1 MFQLNKKVR
10 LTASIVFDTAWRV
23 GSGKEGETMS
33 DLGVMLTTT
42 GEPILPG
49 SSLKGKLRST
59 CETLSHA
66 LRLSACLL
74 NQAASGIACT
84 SDVKYYSKVREKYQ
98 GTFKQGLNK
107 RLQWI
112 KNHTCD
118 VCELFG
124 SPVKAGRLWV
134 SDGTLNKDWA
144 SVVQV
149 RDGVVI
155 DRDSRTAVDGLKYDY
170 EVVPPRS
177 RFELCIDLENPTD
190 TDLALLGAAL
200 FDWNAGSSLGGFT
213 SRGLGRFH
221 LEDIK
226 LFGVD
231 LNDCKQ
237 RLKFL
242 IGTRLAEAET
252 AEAETAEAETVE
264 AETGDRFSNLGDW
277 ESYFSKRIKQQLQS
291 AANSQQNPNPTGETE
306 EE

>member
-1 MFQLNKKVR
+1 MFQLNERIR
-10 LTASIVFDTAWRV
+10 LTASLVFDTAWRV

-66 LRLSACLL
+66 LGLSACLL
-74 NQAASGIACT
+74 NRAASGIDCA
-84 SDVKYYSKVREKYQ
+84 SDIKYYSDVRANYQ
-98 GTFKQGLNK
+98 STFQQGLNN

-112 KNHTCD
+112 DSHTCD
-118 VCELFG
+118 VCKLFG
-124 SPVKAGRLWV
+124 SPVKAGRLLV
-134 SDGTLNKDWA
+134 SDGTLLNDWA

-170 EVVPPRS
+170 EVVPPSS
-177 RFELCIDLENPTD
+177 RFQLCIDLENPTD
-190 TDLALLGAAL
+190 ADLALLGAAL
-200 FDWNAGSSLGGFT
+200 FEWHAGSSLGGFT

-221 LEDIK
+221 LEDIN
-226 LFGVD
+226 LSGVD
-231 LNDCKQ
+231 LNNHDQ

-242 IGTRLAEAET
+242 TKTDAA
-252 AEAETAEAETVE
+252 
-264 AETGDRFSNLGDW
+264 DRFSDLGEW
-277 ESYFSKRIKQQLQS
+277 ESYFSNRINQQLRLTANQQPRS
-291 AANSQQNPNPTGETE
+291 TANSQHPPNSGGETE
-306 EE
+306 ED

>member
-1 MFQLNKKVR
+1 MIHLNKKIRVTVF
-10 LTASIVFDTAWRV
+10 LVFDTAWRV
-23 GSGKEGETMS
+23 GSGKEGETTS

-66 LRLSACLL
+66 LNLSACML
-74 NQAASGIACT
+74 NHKASSVNCT
-84 SDVKYYSKVREKYQ
+84 SDVNYYSDVREAYQ
-98 GTFKQGLNK
+98 KTLKKGWQTRQ
-107 RLQWI
+107 QWI
-112 KNHTCD
+112 EDNTCD
-118 VCELFG
+118 VCQLFG

-134 SDGTLNKDWA
+134 SDGTLKEWA

-170 EVVPPRS
+170 EVVPPSS
-177 RFELCIDLENPTD
+177 RFELCIDLENPLD
-190 TDLALLGAAL
+190 ADLALLGAAL
-200 FDWNAGSSLGGFT
+200 FEWHAGSSLGGFT

-221 LEDIK
+221 LEDIE
-226 LFGVD
+226 LSGVD
-231 LNDCKQ
+231 LKNGEQ

-242 IGTRLAEAET
+242 TAKT
-252 AEAETAEAETVE
+252 AEE
-264 AETGDRFSNLGDW
+264 RFSSNLGDW
-277 ESYFSKRIKQQLQS
+277 ETYFSSWIEQQV
-291 AANSQQNPNPTGETE
+291 NSTTTNQGPSNPTDETE

>member
-1 MFQLNKKVR
+1 MFELNKKVR
-10 LTASIVFDTAWRV
+10 LTASVVFDTAWRV

-66 LRLSACLL
+66 LGLKACLL
-74 NQAASGIACT
+74 NRAASGIDCT
-84 SDVKYYSKVREKYQ
+84 SDVNYYKSVRENYQ
-98 GTFKQGLNK
+98 NTFQQGLDN

-112 KNHTCD
+112 NRHTCD
-118 VCELFG
+118 VCKFFG

-134 SDGTLNKDWA
+134 SDGTLLNDWA

-170 EVVPPRS
+170 EVVPPSS
-177 RFELCIDLENPTD
+177 RFQLCIDLENPMD
-190 TDLALLGAAL
+190 ADIALLGAAL
-200 FDWNAGSSLGGFT
+200 FEWHAGSSLGGFT
-213 SRGLGRFH
+213 SRGLGHFH

-226 LFGVD
+226 VSHVD
-231 LNDCKQ
+231 LNNRKQ

-242 IGTRLAEAET
+242 TKTDAA
-252 AEAETAEAETVE
+252 
-264 AETGDRFSNLGDW
+264 DRFSDLEEEW
-277 ESYFSKRIKQQLQS
+277 ESYFSERIKQQLQS
-291 AANSQQNPNPTGETE
+291 TANSQQSPNPEGKTE
-306 EE
+306 ED

>member
-1 MFQLNKKVR
+1 MFQLNKKLR
-10 LTASIVFDTAWRV
+10 LTASLVFDTAWRV

-66 LRLSACLL
+66 LGLSACLL
-74 NQAASGIACT
+74 NRAASGIDCI
-84 SDVKYYSKVREKYQ
+84 SDVNYYKSVREDYQ
-98 GTFKQGLNK
+98 KTFQKGLNH
-107 RLQWI
+107 RLRWI
-112 KNHTCD
+112 DSHTCD
-118 VCELFG
+118 VCKLFG
-124 SPVKAGRLWV
+124 SPVKAGRLSI
-134 SDGTLNKDWA
+134 SDGTLLDDWS

-170 EVVPPRS
+170 EVVPPS
-177 RFELCIDLENPTD
+177 NRFQVCIDLENPTD
-190 TDLALLGAAL
+190 ADLALLGAAL
-200 FDWNAGSSLGGFT
+200 FEWYAGSSLGGFT

-226 LFGVD
+226 LSGID
-231 LNDCKQ
+231 LNDPDQ

-242 IGTRLAEAET
+242 TKT
-252 AEAETAEAETVE
+252 DSV
-264 AETGDRFSNLGDW
+264 DRFSDLGEW
-277 ESYFSKRIKQQLQS
+277 ESYFSDRINQQLQS
-291 AANSQQNPNPTGETE
+291 TANGQQPPNPASETE
-306 EE
+306 ED

>member
-1 MFQLNKKVR
+1 MFHLNEKVR
-10 LTASIVFDTAWRV
+10 LTASLVFDTAWRV

-66 LRLSACLL
+66 LGLSACLL
-74 NQAASGIACT
+74 NRAASGIDCT
-84 SDVKYYSKVREKYQ
+84 SDVNYYKSVRENYQ
-98 GTFKQGLNK
+98 NTFQQGLNN

-112 KNHTCD
+112 DRHTCD
-118 VCELFG
+118 VCKLFG
-124 SPVKAGRLWV
+124 SPVKAGRLWL
-134 SDGTLNKDWA
+134 SDGTLNDWA

-170 EVVPPRS
+170 EVVPPSS
-177 RFELCIDLENPTD
+177 RFQLCIDLENPTD
-190 TDLALLGAAL
+190 PEDIALLGAAL
-200 FDWNAGSSLGGFT
+200 FEWHAGSSLGGFT

-226 LFGVD
+226 VSKID
-231 LNDCKQ
+231 LNDPNQ
-237 RLKFL
+237 RLNFL
-242 IGTRLAEAET
+242 TKTDSA
-252 AEAETAEAETVE
+252 
-264 AETGDRFSNLGDW
+264 DRFSDLEEKW
-277 ESYFSKRIKQQLQS
+277 ESYFSNRIEQQLQS
-291 AANSQQNPNPTGETE
+291 IANSQQSPNPAGETE
-306 EE
+306 ED

>member
-10 LTASIVFDTAWRV
+10 LTASLVFDTAWRV

-59 CETLSHA
+59 CETLAHA
-66 LRLSACLL
+66 LGLSACLL
-74 NQAASGIACT
+74 NRAASGIDCV
-84 SDVKYYSKVREKYQ
+84 SDIKYYSEVREDYQ
-98 GTFKQGLNK
+98 NTFQLGLDK

-112 KNHTCD
+112 EDHTCD
-118 VCELFG
+118 VCKLFG
-124 SPVKAGRLWV
+124 SPLKAGRLWV
-134 SDGTLNKDWA
+134 SDGTLGEWA

-170 EVVPPRS
+170 EVIPPS
-177 RFELCIDLENPTD
+177 SQFQLCIDLENPTD
-190 TDLALLGAAL
+190 ADLALLGAAL
-200 FDWNAGSSLGGFT
+200 FEWHAGSSLGGFT

-226 LFGVD
+226 VSHVD
-231 LNDCKQ
+231 LNDPDQ

-242 IGTRLAEAET
+242 TKTDSA
-252 AEAETAEAETVE
+252 
-264 AETGDRFSNLGDW
+264 DRFSDLEEEW
-277 ESYFSKRIKQQLQS
+277 ESYFSERIKQQLQS
-291 AANSQQNPNPTGETE
+291 TANSQKTPNPVGETE
-306 EE
+306 ED